1 MCHKNSFTF
10 CGQAKKKGETSWYFD
25 SDKKKVSRE
34 VTHSDR
40 QKISWDLSKTT
51 KNVIRPKKMFVKIKS
66 KTFAT
71 NCVNLWADNWWCSKL
86 DSFCNLFSDKLT
98 SFVCLRLC
106 VGGWEF
112 PTLIHLLENDRQTIY
127 SMNVFFSVGK

>member
-25 SDKKKVSRE
+25 SDKKSFE
-34 VTHSDR
+34 GGYSLR
-40 QKISWDLSKTT
+40 QT
-51 KNVIRPKKMFVKIKS
+51 KNFLRSLENNKKCNKAKKMFVKIKS

>member
-25 SDKKKVSRE
+25 SDKKVSRE

-51 KNVIRPKKMFVKIKS
+51 KNVIRPKKCSSKS
-66 KTFAT
+66 
-71 NCVNLWADNWWCSKL
+71 NRKL
-86 DSFCNLFSDKLT
+86 LQ
-98 SFVCLRLC
+98 
-106 VGGWEF
+106 
-112 PTLIHLLENDRQTIY
+112 QTVWTCERIIDDVV
-127 SMNVFFSVGK
+127 S